1 MNSQEKEATLPGD
14 EEKEPTLRENARTK
28 ERKNRKENEGGGRW
42 NKKQKSRSVWIF
54 LKMPEAS
61 SVTDIPSYF

>member
-28 ERKNRKENEGGGRW
+28 ERKNRKENEGGGR
-42 NKKQKSRSVWIF
+42 
-54 LKMPEAS
+54 
-61 SVTDIPSYF
+61 